1 VTLND
6 PGQPGPDITQRQL
19 LQSIVEVARNVFG
32 AAAASVF
39 LLDREKGN
47 LVFEAVAGE
56 GEDHLVGTGLPSSTG
71 IVGWVAM
78 SCQPMSVDDV
88 SASPLFARTS
98 AEATGYVPKSIMAAP
113 LIADG
118 ECIGVLEVLDRG
130 SRDRG
135 ELADVDLLGLLATEL
150 ATAVELLIRLRWV
163 SGHSA
168 DDTSTRVELL
178 RRIAQ
183 RLPGAPEPIAAAV
196 DQLLTTADQLLAG
209 QVWTAGRAATM
220 T

>member
-1 VTLND
+1 MTLND
-6 PGQPGPDITQRQL
+6 PGQPRPDITQRQL
-19 LQSIVEVARNVFG
+19 LQSIVEVARSVFG

-39 LLDREKGN
+39 LMDRARGN

-56 GEDHLVGTGLPSSTG
+56 GEDHLVGTGFPSSTG

-78 SCQPMSVDDV
+78 SCQPMLVDDV
-88 SASPLFARTS
+88 SADPRFARAS
-98 AEATGYVPKSIMAAP
+98 AEATGYVPRSIMAAP

-150 ATAVELLIRLRWV
+150 STAVELLIRLRWV
-163 SGHSA
+163 SGQPA
-168 DDTSTRVELL
+168 DGASTRVELL
-178 RRIAQ
+178 RRVAQ

-196 DQLLTTADQLLAG
+196 DQLLATADQLLAG
-209 QVWTAGRAATM
+209 QGWAADRAPTM